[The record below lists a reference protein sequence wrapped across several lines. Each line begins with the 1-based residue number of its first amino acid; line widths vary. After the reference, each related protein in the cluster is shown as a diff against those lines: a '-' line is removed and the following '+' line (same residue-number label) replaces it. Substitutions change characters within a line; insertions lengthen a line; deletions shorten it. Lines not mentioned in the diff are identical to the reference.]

1 MCKYSLQRYANLP
14 IDCREPGQ
22 HCLPLKSFPGS
33 DMRHDFE
40 QQFIRQVIRVT
51 HVRCTHGV
59 YPDDQVD
66 FEVEDLSGMRV
77 HR

>member
-1 MCKYSLQRYANLP
+1 
-14 IDCREPGQ
+14 
-22 HCLPLKSFPGS
+22 
-33 DMRHDFE
+33 MRHDFE